1 MNLHERERAI
11 ENKYA
16 HDQEVLFKIIAKRNK
31 LLGFWAAD
39 QMKLSPSEAENY
51 ANTITEM
58 AVDAN
63 GLLSLVDKI
72 LHDLT
77 TCGADIDIKDISQQM
92 FHFESLARKQILG

>member
-16 HDQEVLFKIIAKRNK
+16 HDQEILFKIIAKRNK

-39 QMKLSPSEAENY
+39 QMKLSPSDAQNY
-51 ANTITEM
+51 ANILTEM
-58 AVDAN
+58 AVDAG

-72 LHDLT
+72 LHDLNE
-77 TCGADIDIKDISQQM
+77 CGTDIDINDVSQQM